1 MDPRELANK
10 TRIAAEIADA
20 DGYHETASALRNI
33 VECLI
38 GEAVGKH
45 TFAAAGEKTTP
56 PQRIRSTNRH

>member
-10 TRIAAEIADA
+10 TRIAAEIAEA
-20 DGYHETASALRNI
+20 DGFYETASALRSI

-45 TFAAAGEKTTP
+45 AFSVGGEKTTP
-56 PQRIRSTNRH
+56 PQRITSTNRH